1 MHFIPD
7 LIPTRVSLHCKG
19 VQGSRMVNICRPVV
33 RPVPKLSCPHTDYPD
48 ANQGRADKRDDDEA
62 DNGNDDAGMTRPIGL
77 GG

>member
-19 VQGSRMVNICRPVV
+19 VPGSQMVIICRPVV
-33 RPVPKLSCPHTDYPD
+33 LPVPRLSRPHTNY
-48 ANQGRADKRDDDEA
+48 ADSNKGHAEKRDDDEA
-62 DNGNDDAGMTRPIGL
+62 NNDNDDAGVTGPIGL